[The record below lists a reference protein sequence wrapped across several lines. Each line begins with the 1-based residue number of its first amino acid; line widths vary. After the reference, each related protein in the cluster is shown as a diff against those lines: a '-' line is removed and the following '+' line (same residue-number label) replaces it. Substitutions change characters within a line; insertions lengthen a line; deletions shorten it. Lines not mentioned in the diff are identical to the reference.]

1 MTLAVIKTGGK
12 QYLVQEGDILEI
24 ERVEANDKGVVEF
37 AEVLMIGDDK
47 GVKLGAPLLEG
58 TKVAAELMEDF
69 RDDKVIVFKMKRR
82 KRYRKTQG
90 HRQNKT
96 RVKITKING

>member
-12 QYLVQEGDILEI
+12 QYLVQEGDTLEI
-24 ERVEANDKGVVEF
+24 ERVAANDKGVIEF

-47 GVKLGAPLLEG
+47 GVKLGAPTLEG
-58 TKVAAELMEDF
+58 AKVTAELVEDF
-69 RDDKVIVFKMKRR
+69 RDDKVLVFKMKRR

-96 RVKITKING
+96 RVKITKIEG

>member
-24 ERVEANDKGVVEF
+24 ERIESDDKGVIVF
-37 AEVLMIGDDK
+37 AEVLMIGDEK

-58 TKVAAELMEDF
+58 AKVVAQLEEDF
-69 RDDKVIVFKMKRR
+69 RDDKIIVFKMKRR

-96 RVKITKING
+96 RVKITKIEG

>member
-12 QYLVQEGDILEI
+12 QYLVQEGDTLEI
-24 ERVEANDKGVVEF
+24 ERVVADDKGVIEF

-47 GVKLGAPLLEG
+47 GVKLGAPTLEG
-58 TKVAAELMEDF
+58 AKVTAELVEDF

-96 RVKITKING
+96 RVKITKIEG